1 MKNYTLIGN
10 TPMIN
15 ITYRYQGKE
24 KHIYV
29 KLEMFMKKH
38 TIIGNTPMINITY
51 RYKGKENNIYAKLEM
66 FNVTGSI
73 KDRVAYYIINN
84 AKEKGILKENMPI
97 IEATSGNTGIS
108 LSALGAY
115 YKHPVYI
122 FMPDWASK
130 ERIELMKLYGANITL
145 ISKEEGGFIK
155 CVEEAKKLAKEL
167 NGFLANQFENEDNIL
182 AHYETTGKEILEQLK
197 EKKIGGFVSGVGT
210 GGTLMG
216 IGKRLKETDNQIK
229 IYALEPEKMPI
240 LSKGKIL
247 GQHKIEGIGD
257 DFVPDIFKRNT
268 EIIEKDILLINDDDA
283 MNMARKLAKQLGL
296 GVGISS
302 GANFIGA
309 VLAQEKLEENVEGKV
324 EVNEEN
330 VLEENNKES
339 IVTVF
344 ADDNK
349 KYLSTDLVNNMKNN
363 KYFMSNN
370 VELLNYEEII

>member
-1 MKNYTLIGN
+1 MKNDT
-10 TPMIN
+10 
-15 ITYRYQGKE
+15 
-24 KHIYV
+24 V
-29 KLEMFMKKH
+29 
-38 TIIGNTPMINITY
+38 IGNTPMINITY
-51 RYKGKENNIYAKLEM
+51 RYKGRENNIYAKLEM

-73 KDRVAYYIINN
+73 KDRVAYYIIKN
-84 AKEKGILKENMPI
+84 AKEKRILKDNMPI

-130 ERIELMKLYGANITL
+130 ERIELMKLDGANITL

-155 CVEEAKKLAKEL
+155 CVEEAKELAKEL

-182 AHYETTGKEILEQLK
+182 AHYETTGKEILEQLDGR
-197 EKKIGGFVSGVGT
+197 KIAGFVSGVGT
-210 GGTLMG
+210 GGTLIG

-268 EIIEKDILLINDDDA
+268 EIIEKDILLINDEDA
-283 MNMARKLAKQLGL
+283 MNMARKLAKELGL

-302 GANFIGA
+302 GANLIGA
-309 VLAQEKLEENVEGKV
+309 VLAQEKLEENVEG
-324 EVNEEN
+324 N
-330 VLEENNKES
+330 

-349 KYLSTDLVNNMKNN
+349 KYLSTDLGKEIVKDVR
-363 KYFMSNN
+363 FISNQ
-370 VELLNYEEII
+370 VELLDYEIV